1 MDANDKKTA
10 PAVSA
15 SVSVATSDRDR
26 AGAPE
31 KKKKQKKGSSK
42 ATRRALDVEKKV
54 GKALKRFAKA
64 TSTGVNKYDRKADKS
79 NEKRRDGALLDM
91 PQNAAQGASRAASDS
106 TPAIGKIVKVFSTK
120 KTRKAVRRNLRNV
133 PAIPFM

>member
-15 SVSVATSDRDR
+15 SVSVATADR
-26 AGAPE
+26 AGEPE
-31 KKKKQKKGSSK
+31 KKKKQKKGSTK

-64 TSTGVNKYDRKADKS
+64 TSTGVNKYDRKADRS

-91 PQNAAQGASRAASDS
+91 PQNAAQGVSRAASDS
-106 TPAIGKIVKVFSTK
+106 TPAIGKLVKVLSTK